1 MFFPSARHYAKFTSW
16 IGLIAVA
23 ALFLGCG
30 STQAVQKNPGG
41 QSDSPTD
48 EAGDAQEEVR
58 KDRVESDRPEPE
70 RVLRTDAVRAQLE
83 RAADGWYG
91 VPYKWGGTTKDGV
104 DCSALV
110 QNVYK
115 GAFGRKLPRVTDEQV
130 QTGTRIPRSKLRPGD
145 LVFFRPNNEYNHVG
159 IYLGEGTFVHASSSK
174 GVRNSPIEK
183 NYWDDAYWTS
193 RRTLQ
198 TSNVPDSLTSDL
210 IAYQYPDT
218 TASTPIAEE
227 ETQQSA
233 PSDTTR
239 IASCGTAGV
248 DCVDR
253 SSSKD
258 AEQGSSGSS
267 TSEGRERKGW

>member
-1 MFFPSARHYAKFTSW
+1 MCASLLTRW
-16 IGLIAVA
+16 
-23 ALFLGCG
+23 ALCAGTFALGAILVLGGCASSKTTTDG
-30 STQAVQKNPGG
+30 ASSGDENTTQQEQPQ
-41 QSDSPTD
+41 QSS
-48 EAGDAQEEVR
+48 
-58 KDRVESDRPEPE
+58 KESQSQRTDRPDPVP
-70 RVLRTDAVRAQLE
+70 VLRTNAVRAQLE
-83 RAADGWYG
+83 QAADGWYG

-115 GAFGRKLPRVTDEQV
+115 GAFGRELPRVTDEQV

-174 GVRNSPIEK
+174 GVRKSPVEK
-183 NYWDDAYWTS
+183 DYWDDAYWTS
-193 RRTLQ
+193 RRTLHA
-198 TSNVPDSLTSDL
+198 SKVPDSLESDL
-210 IAYQYPDT
+210 VAYRYPDT
-218 TASTPIAEE
+218 TASTPIAEG

-248 DCVDR
+248 DCASR
-253 SSSKD
+253 SSSED